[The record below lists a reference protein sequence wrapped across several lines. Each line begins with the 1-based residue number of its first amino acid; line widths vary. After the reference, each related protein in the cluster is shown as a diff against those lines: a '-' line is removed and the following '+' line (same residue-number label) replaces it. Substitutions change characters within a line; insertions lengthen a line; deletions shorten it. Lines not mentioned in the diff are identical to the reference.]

1 MPRYYC
7 DYCDTYLTHDSPSVR
22 KQHNAGYKHKANVR
36 AYYQQFEEQQTQSL
50 IDQKVKEHLG
60 QTAAVYQ
67 QVQMGGAFHQHL
79 TALGQFKPPIALPVL
94 PIPVA
99 GSTAAVAAS
108 THSPSVRLSVLPVPG
123 VPTAPPTGAPQ
134 YRLPPPP
141 PPRPPGLAGSTVMQ
155 PNGLPRAPHLPPPP
169 PPPTTPAGASSS
181 PGAPGVPGTAG
192 GRPNPSMGANGP
204 SAAHSNASHQSGSVY
219 RNQSYSAPPGTTST
233 SSFPQQQAGPLSSQ
247 PNQQRGLSQNSGS
260 QSPYGYGPSSQG
272 PHAAPPSGS
281 SSASFRN

>member
-79 TALGQFKPPIALPVL
+79 TALGQFKPPIPLPVL
-94 PIPVA
+94 PIPVP
-99 GSTAAVAAS
+99 GSIPAAS
-108 THSPSVRLSVLPVPG
+108 THLPSVRLSALPVPAG
-123 VPTAPPTGAPQ
+123 VPQ
-134 YRLPPPP
+134 YRLPPPPPP
-141 PPRPPGLAGSTVMQ
+141 PPRPPGLAGSNVIQ
-155 PNGLPRAPHLPPPP
+155 ANGLQMAPNLPPPP
-169 PPPTTPAGASSS
+169 PPPTTPAGTSSS
-181 PGAPGVPGTAG
+181 PGAPGVPGDAG
-192 GRPNPSMGANGP
+192 GRPNPSMGPNGP

-233 SSFPQQQAGPLSSQ
+233 SSFPQQQAGPPSSQ
-247 PNQQRGLSQNSGS
+247 PNQQRGLPQNSGS
-260 QSPYGYGPSSQG
+260 QSPYGYGP
-272 PHAAPPSGS
+272 PPYAAPPPGP
-281 SSASFRN
+281 SASFRN